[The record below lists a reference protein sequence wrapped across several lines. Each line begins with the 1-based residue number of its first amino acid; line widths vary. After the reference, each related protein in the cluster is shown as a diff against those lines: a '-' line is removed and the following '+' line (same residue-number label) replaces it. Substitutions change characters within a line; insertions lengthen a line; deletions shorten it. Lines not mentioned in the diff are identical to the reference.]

1 MSDIGKITKLVGW
14 DCFSTQKEIFI
25 LVNLFVTRLKV
36 EAHIFTLTRPNMLV
50 NGKMISNMVKVL
62 KPGQMAHATKV
73 STSLARRV
81 VKVVIIGAMVQ
92 NSMEIGKTTQSA
104 DVVLT
109 SGRMEDSMSVI
120 GKIIAWMVMVS
131 ILGLTAE
138 VTQVSI

>member
-14 DCFSTQKEIFI
+14 DGFSTQKEISI

-81 VKVVIIGAMVQ
+81 VKVIITGVMVQ
-92 NSMEIGKTTQSA
+92 NSMENGKITQSA

-109 SGRMEDSMSVI
+109 SGRMEGSMLVT

>member
-1 MSDIGKITKLVGW
+1 MSDIGKITKLVEW
-14 DCFSTQKEIFI
+14 DGFSTQKEISI
-25 LVNLFVTRLKV
+25 LVNLFVTKLKV
-36 EAHIFTLTRPNMLV
+36 VAHISMLTRPNMLV

-81 VKVVIIGAMVQ
+81 VKVIIIGVMVQ

-109 SGRMEDSMSVI
+109 SGRMEGSMLVT
-120 GKIIAWMVMVS
+120 GKIIAWMVMAS
-131 ILGLTAE
+131 ILGLMVE
-138 VTQVSI
+138 ITQVSI